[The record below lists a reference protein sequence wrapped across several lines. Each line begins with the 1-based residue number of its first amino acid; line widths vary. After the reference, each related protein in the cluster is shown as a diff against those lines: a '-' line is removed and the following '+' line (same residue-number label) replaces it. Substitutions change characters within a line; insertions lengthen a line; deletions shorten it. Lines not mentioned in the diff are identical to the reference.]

1 MVEQITENRPKLL
14 RLTRFFS
21 TLPRHKKR
29 NRPIAQGGKMK
40 RLLVTFLIAALSTTA
55 FAGDMTADDL
65 IAKYI
70 EASGGEKNIRD
81 AKSMFFKGN
90 VFMGGTALEMK
101 MWVVR
106 PDKAYT
112 EVSMNNMVMGGGGC
126 NGDKAWAVQ
135 MGQAFTLEGE
145 MAEDA
150 KRQADMF
157 PLLDYK
163 DKDFKAS
170 YVGEATVKGE
180 AAHKMAFV
188 HPKGDTAYYFFDAA
202 TFLLV
207 KKEDEGSTTS
217 LSKYKEVG
225 GLQWPHKL
233 SVSTPQGQQMITFD
247 SIAVNADVPDS
258 LFVVPAN
265 AKPMPG
271 MHTPPADSAKPA
283 DSGK

>member
-1 MVEQITENRPKLL
+1 M
-14 RLTRFFS
+14 
-21 TLPRHKKR
+21 KK
-29 NRPIAQGGKMK
+29 
-40 RLLVTFLIAALSTTA
+40 LLVTLLIAALSTTA

-70 EASGGEKNIRD
+70 EASGGEKNIRG
-81 AKSMFFKGN
+81 AKSIFFKGSM
-90 VFMGGTALEMK
+90 FMSGAALEMK
-101 MWVVR
+101 MWVAP

-126 NGDKAWAVQ
+126 NGDDAWGVQ
-135 MGQAFTLEGE
+135 MGQAFYLEGE

-163 DKDFKAS
+163 DKGFKVN

-188 HPKGDTAYYFFDAA
+188 HPKGDTAYYFFDAT

-207 KKEDEGSTTS
+207 KKEDKGTTTS
-217 LSKYKEVG
+217 LSKYEEVG
-225 GLQWPHKL
+225 GIVWPHKL
-233 SVSTPQGQQMITFD
+233 SVSTPQGQQMVTFD
-247 SIAVNADVPDS
+247 SIAVNIEIPDS
-258 LFVVPAN
+258 IFVMPAD
-265 AKPMPG
+265 AKPVPG
-271 MHTPPADSAKPA
+271 MHTPPADSAQPA

>member
-1 MVEQITENRPKLL
+1 MR
-14 RLTRFFS
+14 
-21 TLPRHKKR
+21 
-29 NRPIAQGGKMK
+29 

-70 EASGGEKNIRD
+70 EASGGEKNIRGT
-81 AKSMFFKGN
+81 KSLFFKGS
-90 VFMGGTALEMK
+90 VFMGGTALDMK
-101 MWVVR
+101 MWIVP

-112 EVSMNNMVMGGGGC
+112 EVSMANTVMGGGGC
-126 NGDKAWAVQ
+126 NGDNAWAVQ
-135 MGQAFTLEGE
+135 MGQAFYLEGE

-163 DKDFKAS
+163 DKDFKVN

-188 HPKGDTAYYFFDAA
+188 HPKGDTAYYFFDAT
-202 TFLLV
+202 TFHLV
-207 KKEDEGSTTS
+207 KKEDKGTTTS

-225 GLQWPHKL
+225 GLVWPHKL

-247 SIAVNADVPDS
+247 SIAVNTDVPDS
-258 LFVVPAN
+258 LFVMPEG
-265 AKPMPG
+265 AKPVPG
-271 MHTPPADSAKPA
+271 MHTPPADSAQPA